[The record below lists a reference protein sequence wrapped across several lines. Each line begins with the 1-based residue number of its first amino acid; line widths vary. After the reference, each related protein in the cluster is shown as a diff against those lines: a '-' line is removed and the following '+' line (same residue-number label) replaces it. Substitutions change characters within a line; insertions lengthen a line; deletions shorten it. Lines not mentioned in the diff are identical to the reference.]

1 MMTKLNTTFKPPS
14 LAQHF
19 ESPDDY
25 CSCFG
30 WLCGYS
36 ADIGFLDDALERY
49 TRRTHAQRAYEG
61 RIQVALMLDP
71 SNPQI
76 GPVDVPGA
84 LHVALVGPRSCRL
97 LHAKVAL
104 LGFRHVSD
112 RKQWRLRLIVAT
124 GNWTRETLER
134 SLDLAWRM
142 DLAKEDLKNEE
153 DSVTQAC
160 ADIAA
165 AWNMLTW
172 VRSRCDCRALS
183 ARRADLRGFPSD
195 SAIFEKWIKEAA
207 RRGNG
212 GSPRFFDSR
221 QRSLLD
227 QLPEMIRTHA
237 SSTAR
242 NYLGM
247 ASGFYES
254 SDSSDKVPSVLKS
267 IVAGL
272 REVDLLTKEPEIDV
286 FVNPMACQAVA
297 DSVCS
302 INEAGWHVR
311 EAGIPDYFKAASRS
325 LHAKFIF
332 SANWRDNSNLCNSAW
347 LYLGSG
353 NLTSP
358 GFANSLDMEIGNL
371 EAGVVFA
378 PESLQWCAAKGIEPD
393 CLVTNML
400 PVQWETEVAQIPG
413 ALLAGSDMPDP
424 ETCYVAPP
432 VAYLTWA
439 VEDERS
445 WLLTSDDSKDAVF
458 DVLNESGQ
466 ACHRDGVKGFQWQG
480 KKPRQVRVHW
490 RTDDQEQKAWVP
502 VIDEL
507 GRIAGTV
514 LLPIDIDEAWGQLAN
529 FPMPPEDEEIES
541 NGDGEP
547 HNGGEHPGKFGTV
560 VAKYPVRQMMQL
572 IENIAAKQTAVARAD
587 WITWCTRLEQCLIQA
602 ANSKIL
608 HEFVSLQLNP
618 ISPLWHTPF
627 RPGFAEDAST
637 LEGAIYEMA
646 LKRVEDA
653 WKVADLHRIGG
664 PE

>member
-1 MMTKLNTTFKPPS
+1 MVSKLTSTFKPPS
-14 LAQHF
+14 LAQYF

-36 ADIGFLDDALERY
+36 ADVGFLDDALERY
-49 TRRTHAQRAYEG
+49 TRRTLAQRAYEG

-84 LHVALVGPRSCRL
+84 LHLPLVGRRPFRL

-104 LGFRHVSD
+104 LGFRHVAD
-112 RKQWRLRLIVAT
+112 RGQWRLRLIVAT

-134 SLDLAWRM
+134 SLDLAWRI
-142 DLAKEDLKNEE
+142 DLAKEDLKAEE

-160 ADIAA
+160 ADVAA

-172 VRSRCDCRALS
+172 VRSRCDCRALG
-183 ARRADLRGFPSD
+183 ARRADLQGFPSD
-195 SAIFEKWIKEAA
+195 SAIFEKWIKKAA
-207 RRGNG
+207 KRGNG
-212 GSPRFFDSR
+212 ATPRFFDNR
-221 QRSLLD
+221 QKSLLD
-227 QLPEMIRTHA
+227 QLPEMIKTHA
-237 SSTAR
+237 SNTAR

-247 ASGFYES
+247 GSGFYES
-254 SDSSDKVPSVLKS
+254 SASRDRVPSVLKRV
-267 IVAGL
+267 VAGL
-272 REVDLLTKEPEIDV
+272 READLLTKEPAIDV
-286 FVNPMACQAVA
+286 FVNPRGCQAVA

-302 INEAGWHVR
+302 INKAGWRVR
-311 EAGIPDYFKAASRS
+311 EAGVPDYFKAASRS

-332 SANWRDNSNLCNSAW
+332 SANSRDNSTLCNSAW

-358 GFANSLDMEIGNL
+358 GFANAVGADIGNL

-378 PESLQWCAAKGIEPD
+378 PESLQWYATKGIEPD
-393 CLVTNML
+393 RVVTNML
-400 PVQWETEVAQIPG
+400 PVQWETEVAQTSG
-413 ALLAGSDMPDP
+413 ALLPGCDMPDP

-439 VEDERS
+439 VEDERGL
-445 WLLTSDDSKDAVF
+445 LLTSDDSKDAAF

-466 ACHRDGVKGFQWQG
+466 ACHRDSAKGFQWQG
-480 KKPRQVRVHW
+480 KRPRQVQVRW

-507 GRIAGTV
+507 GRVAGTV
-514 LLPIDIDEAWGQLAN
+514 LPPIDIDEAWGQLAN
-529 FPMPPEDEEIES
+529 FPMPPEDEEIDA

-547 HNGGEHPGKFGTV
+547 HNCGDHPGPFVTV
-560 VAKYPVRQMMQL
+560 IAKYPVRQIMQL

-587 WITWCTRLEQCLIQA
+587 WVTWCTRFEQCLIQA

-608 HEFVSLQLNP
+608 QEFANLQLNP
-618 ISPLWHTPF
+618 LSPLWHTPF

-637 LEGAIYEMA
+637 LEGALYEKA